1 LKQCHHQM
9 HISGLDCL
17 HGRCSP
23 WKDTHKVYD
32 AVSQF
37 WKSPDIELWCYMKA
51 SKSCVFSGMSLYEAF
66 GLTSSVFFF
75 FFLIINLQLHVMEDA
90 LVNFKSE
97 LAVMELEIQV
107 NSGLFEQLSRFLNLP
122 FFIWEISP
130 FSSPEAYWRTAM
142 FYYHV

>member
-1 LKQCHHQM
+1 MTCSLKQCHHQM

-37 WKSPDIELWCYMKA
+37 WKSPHIELWCYMKA

-75 FFLIINLQLHVMEDA
+75 FLNNKFAAACNGGCTGKLQKWTCCDGTW
-90 LVNFKSE
+90 
-97 LAVMELEIQV
+97 
-107 NSGLFEQLSRFLNLP
+107 NSG
-122 FFIWEISP
+122 
-130 FSSPEAYWRTAM
+130 
-142 FYYHV
+142 